1 MAKLS
6 ELMIANPQI
15 EKFEELRELV
25 ILVAKS
31 GEVFLEFDVKPDY
44 PDTPPN
50 WHLELETAFYWGD
63 RTEELKKRWAEHEQK
78 KGETGQ

>member
-1 MAKLS
+1 MVKVS

-15 EKFEELRELV
+15 EKFNDLRELV
-25 ILVAKS
+25 IEVGRS

-44 PDTPPN
+44 PDTPSN

-63 RTEELKKRWAEHEQK
+63 RARELKQK
-78 KGETGQ
+78 MGGEEGSSQ